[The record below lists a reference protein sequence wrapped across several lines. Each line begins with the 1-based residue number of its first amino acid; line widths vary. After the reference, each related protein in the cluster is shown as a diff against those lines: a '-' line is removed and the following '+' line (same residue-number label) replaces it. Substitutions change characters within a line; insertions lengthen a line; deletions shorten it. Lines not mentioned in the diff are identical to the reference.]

1 MLIDYYKNIVNNIG
15 LFTDEEGFIYGGDS
29 ENKIPITTLG
39 KPLVLP
45 TDENV
50 KTLFIDDPEE
60 GIVVNKILYN
70 PLNEDVI
77 KKDSE
82 SLSKTK
88 LVVET
93 RIALMLE
100 VVGELLLHLAENKAL
115 QTKTTLNLN
124 KFLGSINDA
133 KRPGIKNMID
143 DNVIA
148 NWSKLCKA
156 SRSNGNTS
164 VKIYLKKGGV
174 NSEGTKF
181 NRLAT
186 MSVTA
191 LEHLLKYEKDEQ
203 VLGVTLRPKDVRLF
217 TILYSFL
224 LNVENTHTIEA
235 GNNSKESPGFL
246 SLMDIYIKVGTRLE
260 NLLRDLKDVAVSIE
274 SLIEPVITM
283 TMEDI
288 NVVDNNPKIKQE
300 LLSIPNEIDVN
311 RTVEAKRKATLLK
324 SDVNSNL
331 NKPRPTTGNPILV
344 DSSIQNTQHIPT
356 QNATQQKTE
365 EPLKYN
371 PEVNVDPVHAILS
384 KSPTYMTVQE
394 KQHIQPQMNMLGQP
408 AMGYG
413 NPTVVNTGNGYVNPI
428 LQNNNMYSNQQVVPQ
443 QPMYNNQQVV
453 PPTGYNPNVGYNN
466 QVMLPQQGYNPNMG
480 NVGYAQPNMGYAQP
494 NMGYAQPN
502 YGYGQPQSKPMG
514 LSQMV
519 SRFG

>member
-1 MLIDYYKNIVNNIG
+1 MLIDYYKNIINNIG

-45 TDENV
+45 TDENI
-50 KTLFIDDPEE
+50 KTLFMDDPEE

-88 LVVET
+88 LVIET

-164 VKIYLKKGGV
+164 VKIYLKKGGI
-174 NSEGTKF
+174 NSDGTKF

-186 MSVTA
+186 MSVTV
-191 LEHLLKYEKDEQ
+191 LEHLLKHEKDEQ

-224 LNVENTHTIEA
+224 LNVENTHTIES

-283 TMEDI
+283 SIEDV
-288 NVVDNNPKIKQE
+288 NAVDGNPKIKQE

-311 RTVEAKRKATLLK
+311 RSVEAKRKATLLK
-324 SDVNSNL
+324 SDMASNL
-331 NKPRPTTGNPILV
+331 NKPRPTASNPILA
-344 DSSIQNTQHIPT
+344 DSSAQNTAPV
-356 QNATQQKTE
+356 ATQQTE

-371 PEVNVDPVHAILS
+371 PEVNADPVHAILS

-394 KQHIQPQMNMLGQP
+394 KQQVQPQMNMVAQP
-408 AMGYG
+408 VMGYG
-413 NPTVVNTGNGYVNPI
+413 NPTVVNMGSGYVNPI
-428 LQNNNMYSNQQVVPQ
+428 LQNNQMYNNPQVVQQ
-443 QPMYNNQQVV
+443 QPMYNNQQVI
-453 PPTGYNPNVGYNN
+453 PPNGYNPNIGYNN
-466 QVMLPQQGYNPNMG
+466 QVMLPQQGYNPNMN
-480 NVGYAQPNMGYAQP
+480 NVGYPQANMGYAQP
-494 NMGYAQPN
+494 NVGYVQPN
-502 YGYGQPQSKPMG
+502 YGYQQPQSKPMG
-514 LSQMV
+514 LSSMV
-519 SRFG
+519 SRFGQL

>member
-1 MLIDYYKNIVNNIG
+1 MLIDYYKNIINNIG

-45 TDENV
+45 TDENI
-50 KTLFIDDPEE
+50 KTLFMDDPEE

-88 LVVET
+88 LVIET
-93 RIALMLE
+93 RVALMLE

-186 MSVTA
+186 MSITA

-224 LNVENTHTIEA
+224 LNVENTHTLET

-283 TMEDI
+283 SMEDI
-288 NVVDNNPKIKQE
+288 NAVDGNPKIKQE

-331 NKPRPTTGNPILV
+331 NKPRPTAGNPILS
-344 DSSIQNTQHIPT
+344 DSSVQNVQQPVVQNTQQTP
-356 QNATQQKTE
+356 
-365 EPLKYN
+365 EPLNYN
-371 PEVNVDPVHAILS
+371 PEVNTDPVHAILS

-394 KQHIQPQMNMLGQP
+394 KQHIQPNMNMVGQP
-408 AMGYG
+408 VMGYG
-413 NPTVVNTGNGYVNPI
+413 NPTVVNTGGGYVNPI
-428 LQNNNMYSNQQVVPQ
+428 LQNNSMYA
-443 QPMYNNQQVV
+443 NNQQVI
-453 PPTGYNPNVGYNN
+453 PNGYNPHVGVMNQPQVGYGYTPNTMQN
-466 QVMLPQQGYNPNMG
+466 VYNPNA
-480 NVGYAQPNMGYAQP
+480 GYV
-494 NMGYAQPN
+494 QPN
-502 YGYGQPQSKPMG
+502 YGGYPQQPNYGGYPQQQYQQSKPMG